1 MSQLFRPWRD
11 QTFQLLAAALAIAAF
26 ALVTMILLRAELE
39 NRFAVQTAEAL
50 GGDLVLSGSRE
61 PDAVQRAI
69 FTSQAFTSQAGRYT
83 QLIDFSTVLVQE
95 DDILLVSARA
105 VDASYPLYGNISIAH
120 NRFDSAIA
128 INTGPKPGEV
138 WVDNQV
144 LDRLSIQVG
153 ESITIGRKALTI
165 SALIRQLPDQSAGF
179 YSMNPRIVFNQ
190 ADLESTGVIGPG
202 ARLHHH
208 LMLAAD
214 REALATI
221 KLKLDEHL
229 RPDQNIE
236 TTDNAAIRSMGP
248 LRQLTLWA
256 NLAVLLISLLCGAA
270 IYLATAQRVRQRA
283 RLAGLLRT
291 FGARRY
297 QIIGRLLGSEF
308 LAVLPAAL
316 LGTSLGII
324 ALLGLKHVLGWD
336 GPLAASPGDWLALI
350 FSPIVLWAAFA
361 LPRLSALVRV
371 PAIEV
376 LRQGNRQAAF
386 SVQTELLAVL
396 AGPILLASFLTRSFA
411 DLGQLVLLLI
421 LLAALLPA
429 ILWPLLKVLDL
440 LSRAFPIA
448 LRLALRRLARRPYLT
463 LPLMASLTLAMAI
476 LALAGHT
483 GSGLLDNWRTTLPE
497 KAPNHFVLNLYDQD
511 LPTYRQWLSDHQARS
526 QALYPVVRG
535 RLTEINGKPVREAVS
550 KENKAGNR
558 HLNRDLVLTEANDLP
573 ASNVIVEGQWKT
585 PNNAS
590 APVNT
595 PLNTVS
601 VEQKLAERMGL
612 KLGDKLQFVTSRGK
626 LEPTITSIREVDWN
640 SFAPNFY
647 FMFNEGSLKNEDIT
661 WLTSFWL
668 SEGDGKRLAE
678 LIQHL
683 PQITL
688 LDVSVL
694 LDKTQKIV
702 SQASRAAGLIALLL
716 MFSALLVLSSA
727 VLGSQAQ
734 RGRDNA
740 LLRTLG
746 AKHHLLRRV
755 AWLEFLILSGSAALG
770 ATLLTFAALYPI
782 GKQLLI
788 GTSQISPWLLLPTAL
803 AVIVAICG
811 VVLSRQALNT
821 PPLDLLR
828 REQY

>member
-11 QTFQLLAAALAIAAF
+11 QTFRLLAAALAIAAF

-61 PDAVQRAI
+61 PEAQQRAI
-69 FTSQAFTSQAGRYT
+69 FNSQANRYT

-95 DDILLVSARA
+95 ENILLVSARA
-105 VDASYPLYGNISIAH
+105 VDAAYPLYGNISIATG
-120 NRFDSAIA
+120 RFDSATSV
-128 INTGPKPGEV
+128 NTGPKPGEV

-144 LDRLSIQVG
+144 LDRLNIETG
-153 ESITIGRKALTI
+153 ATITVGRKALTI

-208 LMLAAD
+208 AMLAAD
-214 REALATI
+214 NASLAAI
-221 KLKLDEHL
+221 SLKLNEHL
-229 RPDQNIE
+229 RPDQRLE

-308 LAVLPAAL
+308 FAVLPAAL

-324 ALLGLKHVLGWD
+324 GVFGLKYLLTWD
-336 GPLAASPGDWLALI
+336 GPLAASPGDWLALA
-350 FSPIVLWAAFA
+350 FSPMVLWAAFA

-429 ILWPLLKVLDL
+429 ILWPLLKLLDL
-440 LSRAFPIA
+440 LSKSLPIA

-511 LPTYRQWLSDHQARS
+511 LPTYREWLVDHQARS
-526 QALYPVVRG
+526 QTLYPVVRG
-535 RLTEINGKPVREAVS
+535 RLTEINGTPVREAVS

-558 HLNRDLVLTEANDLP
+558 HLNRDLVLTEAKYLP
-573 ASNVIVEGQWKT
+573 ASNIIVEGQWET
-585 PNNAS
+585 QNNA
-590 APVNT
+590 AARI
-595 PLNTVS
+595 NTVS

-612 KLGDKLQFVTSRGK
+612 KLGDKLQFVTSQGK
-626 LEPTITSIREVDWN
+626 LEPTIASIREVDWN

-647 FMFNEGSLKNEDIT
+647 FMFNQGSLKGQDIA

-678 LIQHL
+678 LIQKL

-694 LDKTQKIV
+694 LDKTQKVV

-716 MFSALLVLSSA
+716 MFAALLVLSSA

-746 AKHHLLRRV
+746 ARHQLLRRI
-755 AWLEFLILSGSAALG
+755 AWLEFLILSGSAAFG
-770 ATLLTFAALYPI
+770 ATVITFAALYPI
-782 GKQLLI
+782 GTQLLI
-788 GTSQISPWLLLPTAL
+788 GSSRVSPWLLLPTAL
-803 AVIVAICG
+803 AVLVAGGG
-811 VVLSRQALNT
+811 VWLSRKALRT
-821 PPLDLLR
+821 PPLALLR
-828 REQY
+828 NEQY

>member
-1 MSQLFRPWRD
+1 MSQLLRPWRD
-11 QTFQLLAAALAIAAF
+11 QTFRLLAAALAIASF
-26 ALVTMILLRAELE
+26 ALATMILLRAELE
-39 NRFAVQTAEAL
+39 NHFVVQTAEAL
-50 GGDLVLSGSRE
+50 GGDLVLSGSRKPE
-61 PDAVQRAI
+61 AAQRSI
-69 FTSQAFTSQAGRYT
+69 FTRHASRQTE
-83 QLIDFSTVLVQE
+83 LIDFSTVLVLE
-95 DDILLVSARA
+95 ENILLVSARA
-105 VDASYPLYGNISIAH
+105 VDVSYPLYGSMSIAAG
-120 NRFDSAIA
+120 RFDSAISVS
-128 INTGPKPGEV
+128 TGPRPGEV

-144 LDRLSIQVG
+144 LDRLGMEVG
-153 ESITIGRKALTI
+153 ESVAVGRKTLKI

-190 ADLESTGVIGPG
+190 ADLESTGVVGPG

-214 REALATI
+214 KESVAAI
-221 KLKLDEHL
+221 SLKLDEHL
-229 RPDQNIE
+229 RPDQRME
-236 TTDNAAIRSMGP
+236 TTDNAAVRSMGP

-256 NLAVLLISLLCGAA
+256 NLAVLLICLLCGAA

-297 QIIGRLLGSEF
+297 QIIGRLLGNEF

-316 LGTSLGII
+316 LSTSLGIGTV
-324 ALLGLKHVLGWD
+324 LGLKRVLNWD

-429 ILWPLLKVLDL
+429 ILWPLLKLFDL
-440 LSRAFPIA
+440 LSRAFPTA

-497 KAPNHFVLNLYDQD
+497 KAPNHFVLNLYDRD
-511 LPTYRQWLSDHQARS
+511 LPTYRQWLTDHQARS

-535 RLTEINGKPVREAVS
+535 RLTEINGTPVREAVS
-550 KENKAGNR
+550 KENKAGER
-558 HLNRDLVLTEANDLP
+558 HLNRDLVLTEAKHLP
-573 ASNVIVEGQWKT
+573 ASNIIIEGQWKT
-585 PNNAS
+585 PDNA
-590 APVNT
+590 PT
-595 PLNTVS
+595 PLSTVS

-647 FMFNEGSLKNEDIT
+647 FMFSEGSLKGEDIT

-668 SEGDGKRLAE
+668 REGDGKRLAK
-678 LIQHL
+678 LIRTL
-683 PQITL
+683 PQLTL

-702 SQASRAAGLIALLL
+702 SQASRAVSLIALLL
-716 MFSALLVLSSA
+716 MFSALLVLASA
-727 VLGSQAQ
+727 VLSGQAQ

-746 AKHHLLRRV
+746 ARHQLLRRV
-755 AWLEFLILSGSAALG
+755 TWLEFLILSGGAATG

-788 GTSQISPWLLLPTAL
+788 GTSQISPWLLLPAAL
-803 AVIVAICG
+803 AIMVAIGG
-811 VVLSRQALNT
+811 VALSRQALST

-828 REQY
+828 REQG